1 MDKKKPTDPLQFDKR
16 VMQRFVANGKM
27 TNKELDTHLENL
39 PDLAE
44 QCEDISEIVYEHFNE
59 SDPSNHKQA

>member
-1 MDKKKPTDPLQFDKR
+1 MDKKKPADPLQFDKR

-27 TNKELDTHLENL
+27 TNKELETHLENL

-44 QCEDISEIVYEHFNE
+44 QCDDISENVYERFKEMDPNE
-59 SDPSNHKQA
+59 RKYA